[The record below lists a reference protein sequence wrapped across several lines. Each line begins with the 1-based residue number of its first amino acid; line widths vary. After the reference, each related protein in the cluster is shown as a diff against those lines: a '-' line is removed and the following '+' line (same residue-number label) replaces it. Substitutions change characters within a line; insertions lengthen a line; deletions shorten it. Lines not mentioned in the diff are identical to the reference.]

1 MSNSYKIKILT
12 VALSQVISPL
22 AYAGEESNTKELN
35 PHSHLGQKVIQGLN
49 KNSEALG
56 LKWVKG
62 GMQSFSKYNFSGF
75 SALSETSEQV
85 IFAQGRF
92 DYDGKSGKTLNLG
105 LGARQLFQYPSGG
118 DFILGVNAF
127 YDLKSAQKGLF
138 SSPHKRY
145 SLGLELKDSV
155 GDIYANIYRRQSGW
169 INNERVLNGYDF
181 GASTQIP
188 SIPNSKLTINRYDF
202 YSNVPKLVDKSNR
215 QSGTKL
221 RAEYFVTPHMSF
233 GGEFDRSD
241 QNNSSKEV
249 FINFTY
255 NFGEKLNRRVNT
267 TPRATKVWDKRYDEV
282 IRENKVYLEK
292 RLVVDIELGDHPAT
306 LGDSIDVALTKEK
319 DKGYNKVNTQVTY
332 SFPEKVDGLKDYIK
346 PENGTTINL
355 SGVTFT
361 EVTESV
367 NIPVTAT
374 IDAGDKYDETVI
386 NYNVVVSRMASPLVA
401 DNALI
406 ASVGS
411 NNAITDAVD
420 DEAAHTLISG
430 SALKLADSDGNKI
443 SYDKNEM
450 GALSYEVTDNGGIQG
465 IKTGDKYDKVAKL
478 AINPANTDKNGNSD
492 TNPGGGQSDEK
503 GTITIQVKLEGGT
516 KYKPTEFKYTVT
528 YK

>member
-35 PHSHLGQKVIQGLN
+35 PHSHLGQKVIQVLN

-75 SALSETSEQV
+75 SALSETSKQV

-202 YSNVPKLVDKSNR
+202 YSNVPKLVNKSNR

-233 GGEFDRSD
+233 GGELDRSD
-241 QNNSSKEV
+241 QNNSSEEL

-292 RLVVDIELGDHPAT
+292 RLVVDIELGDRSVD
-306 LGDSIDVALTKEK
+306 LGGSIDVALTKEK
-319 DKGYNKVNTQVTY
+319 DKGYNKVDTQVTY

-346 PENGTTINL
+346 PKSGTTINL

-361 EVTESV
+361 EKATKSV

-374 IDAGDKYDETVI
+374 IAASDKYAETVI
-386 NYNVVVSRMASPLVA
+386 NYNVVVSRMASPLDP
-401 DNALI
+401 DNALKESI
-406 ASVGS
+406 ADADS
-411 NNAITDAVD
+411 NNAINKVVADTK
-420 DEAAHTLISG
+420 AHTLILG
-430 SALKLADSDGNKI
+430 SALKFANNDEGSKVD
-443 SYDKNEM
+443 YDEIKM
-450 GALSYEVTDNGGIQG
+450 GALSFKVTDNGGITNIAEASVSAG
-465 IKTGDKYDKVAKL
+465 TTKL
-478 AINPANTDKNGNSD
+478 A
-492 TNPGGGQSDEK
+492 TNPSGAASNQAGDIVIK
-503 GTITIQVKLEGGT
+503 VKLEGGT
-516 KYKPTEFKYTVT
+516 KYKPTTFKYTVT
-528 YK
+528 YQ

>member
-22 AYAGEESNTKELN
+22 AYASEERNTKEMN
-35 PHSHLGQKVIQGLN
+35 PHSHLGQKVIQELN

-75 SALSETSEQV
+75 SALSETSKQV

-105 LGARQLFQYPSGG
+105 LGARQLFEYPSGG

-127 YDLKSAQKGLF
+127 YDWKSAQKGLF

-188 SIPNSKLTINRYDF
+188 SIPNSKITINRYDF
-202 YSNVPKLVDKSNR
+202 YSNVPKLVNKSNR

-221 RAEYFVTPHMSF
+221 RAEYFVTPYMSF
-233 GGEFDRSD
+233 GGELDRSD
-241 QNNSSKEV
+241 QNNHSEEV
-249 FINFTY
+249 FLNFTY
-255 NFGEKLNRRVNT
+255 NFGEKLNQRVNT
-267 TPRATKVWDKRYDEV
+267 TPSATKVWDKRYDEV

-292 RLVVDIELGDHPAT
+292 RLVIDIKLADHSAV
-306 LGDSIDVALTKEK
+306 LGDSAADVALNKK
-319 DKGYNKVNTQVTY
+319 DEGYKDDMQVTY
-332 SFPEKVDGLKDYIK
+332 LIPEKVEGLQGYSK
-346 PENGTTINL
+346 PENGTTIDL

-361 EVTESV
+361 EATESV
-367 NIPVTAT
+367 SIPVTAT
-374 IDAGDKYDETVI
+374 IAASDKYDETVI
-386 NYNVVVSRMASPLVA
+386 NYNVVVSRIANPLDT
-401 DNALI
+401 DNALKTPNTTNTI
-406 ASVGS
+406 KTAV
-411 NNAITDAVD
+411 ADTEAHDLITDNN
-420 DEAAHTLISG
+420 LNFSG
-430 SALKLADSDGNKI
+430 EV
-443 SYDKNEM
+443 SYDKNQM
-450 GALSYEVTDNGGIQG
+450 GALSFNVIDNGGITDISLG
-465 IKTGDKYDKVAKL
+465 NISAGTKL
-478 AINPANTDKNGNSD
+478 AINPDNTDGSGSKGS
-492 TNPGGGQSDEK
+492 GQADEK
-503 GTITIQVKLEGGT
+503 GTITIKVKLAGGT
-516 KYKPTEFKYTVT
+516 KYKPTTFEYTVE
-528 YK
+528 YQ

>member
-35 PHSHLGQKVIQGLN
+35 PHSHLGQKVIQVLN

-75 SALSETSEQV
+75 SALSETSKQV

-202 YSNVPKLVDKSNR
+202 YSNVPKLVNKSNR

-233 GGEFDRSD
+233 GGELDRSD

-267 TPRATKVWDKRYDEV
+267 TPSATKVWDKRYDEV

-292 RLVVDIELGDHPAT
+292 RLVVDIELGNRSVD
-306 LGDSIDVALTKEK
+306 LGDSIDVALTEEK
-319 DKGYNKVNTQVTY
+319 DKGYKGDMQVTY
-332 SFPEKVDGLKDYIK
+332 SISETVKGLTGYNKDNI
-346 PENGTTINL
+346 ENETTINL

-361 EVTESV
+361 EATESV

-374 IDAGDKYDETVI
+374 IAASDKYAETVI
-386 NYNVVVSRMASPLVA
+386 NYNVVVVA
-401 DNALI
+401 N
-406 ASVGS
+406 
-411 NNAITDAVD
+411 
-420 DEAAHTLISG
+420 
-430 SALKLADSDGNKI
+430 DSKKTSEN
-443 SYDKNEM
+443 
-450 GALSYEVTDNGGIQG
+450 G
-465 IKTGDKYDKVAKL
+465 IKSLFLKFL
-478 AINPANTDKNGNSD
+478 ELSENGFKSIFLKFQELVNSMW
-492 TNPGGGQSDEK
+492 N
-503 GTITIQVKLEGGT
+503 
-516 KYKPTEFKYTVT
+516 
-528 YK
+528 

>member
-22 AYAGEESNTKELN
+22 AYASEERNTKEMN
-35 PHSHLGQKVIQGLN
+35 PHSHLGQKVIQELN

-75 SALSETSEQV
+75 SALSETSKQV

-188 SIPNSKLTINRYDF
+188 SIPNSKITINRYDF
-202 YSNVPKLVDKSNR
+202 YSNVPKLVNKSNR

-221 RAEYFVTPHMSF
+221 RAEYFVTPYMSF
-233 GGEFDRSD
+233 GGELDRSD
-241 QNNSSKEV
+241 QNNSSEEL

-267 TPRATKVWDKRYDEV
+267 TPSATKVWDKRYDEV

-292 RLVVDIELGDHPAT
+292 RLVVDIELGNRSVD
-306 LGDSIDVALTKEK
+306 LGDSIDVALTEEK
-319 DKGYNKVNTQVTY
+319 DKGYKGDMQVTY
-332 SFPEKVDGLKDYIK
+332 SISETVKGLTGYNKDNI
-346 PENGTTINL
+346 ENGTTINL

-374 IDAGDKYDETVI
+374 IAASDKYAETVI
-386 NYNVVVSRMASPLVA
+386 NYNVVVVA
-401 DNALI
+401 KDNK
-406 ASVGS
+406 
-411 NNAITDAVD
+411 
-420 DEAAHTLISG
+420 EAPE
-430 SALKLADSDGNKI
+430 N
-443 SYDKNEM
+443 
-450 GALSYEVTDNGGIQG
+450 G
-465 IKTGDKYDKVAKL
+465 IKSLFLKIKKL
-478 AINPANTDKNGNSD
+478 VNSMW
-492 TNPGGGQSDEK
+492 N
-503 GTITIQVKLEGGT
+503 
-516 KYKPTEFKYTVT
+516 
-528 YK
+528 

>member
-22 AYAGEESNTKELN
+22 AYASEERNTKEMN
-35 PHSHLGQKVIQGLN
+35 PHSHLGQKVIQELN

-75 SALSETSEQV
+75 SALSETSKQV

-105 LGARQLFQYPSGG
+105 LGARQLFEYPSGG

-127 YDLKSAQKGLF
+127 YDWKSAQKGLF

-188 SIPNSKLTINRYDF
+188 SIPNSKITINRYDF
-202 YSNVPKLVDKSNR
+202 YSNVPKLVNKSNR

-221 RAEYFVTPHMSF
+221 RAEYFVTPYMSF
-233 GGEFDRSD
+233 GGELDRSD
-241 QNNSSKEV
+241 QNNHSEEV
-249 FINFTY
+249 FLNFTY
-255 NFGEKLNRRVNT
+255 NFGEKLNQRVNT
-267 TPRATKVWDKRYDEV
+267 TPSATKVWDKRYDEV

-292 RLVVDIELGDHPAT
+292 RLVIDIKPTRSGT
-306 LGDSIDVALTKEK
+306 LDGTVDVALNKK
-319 DKGYNKVNTQVTY
+319 DEGYKDGMQVTY
-332 SFPEKVDGLKDYIK
+332 LIPEKVEGLQGYSK
-346 PENGTTINL
+346 PENGTTIDL

-361 EVTESV
+361 EATESV
-367 NIPVTAT
+367 SIPVTAT
-374 IDAGDKYDETVI
+374 IAASDKYDETVI
-386 NYNVVVSRMASPLVA
+386 NYNVVVSRMASLLNTTDALKDAIATTISTAVA
-401 DNALI
+401 DEQ
-406 ASVGS
+406 
-411 NNAITDAVD
+411 T
-420 DEAAHTLISG
+420 HTLITDNNLKFANDASG
-430 SALKLADSDGNKI
+430 SEVP
-443 SYDKNEM
+443 YDKNQM
-450 GALSYEVTDNGGIQG
+450 GALSYKVTANGGIRG
-465 IKTGDKYDKVAKL
+465 INIGDKYDGVAKL
-478 AINPANTDKNGNSD
+478 AINPTNTD
-492 TNPGGGQSDEK
+492 GGQADEK
-503 GTITIQVKLEGGT
+503 GIITIKVKLEGGT
-516 KYKPTEFKYTVT
+516 KYKPTTFEYTVE
-528 YK
+528 YQ

>member
-22 AYAGEESNTKELN
+22 AYASEERNTKEMN
-35 PHSHLGQKVIQGLN
+35 PHSHLGQKVIQELN

-75 SALSETSEQV
+75 SALSETSKQV

-105 LGARQLFQYPSGG
+105 LGARQLFEYPSGG

-127 YDLKSAQKGLF
+127 YDWKSAQKGLF

-188 SIPNSKLTINRYDF
+188 SIPNSKITINRYDF
-202 YSNVPKLVDKSNR
+202 YSNVPKLVNKSNR

-221 RAEYFVTPHMSF
+221 RAEYFVTPYMSF
-233 GGEFDRSD
+233 GGELDRSD
-241 QNNSSKEV
+241 QNNHSEEV
-249 FINFTY
+249 FLNFTY
-255 NFGEKLNRRVNT
+255 NFGEKLNQRVNT
-267 TPRATKVWDKRYDEV
+267 TPSATKVWDKRYDEV

-292 RLVVDIELGDHPAT
+292 RLVIDIKPTRSGT
-306 LGDSIDVALTKEK
+306 LDGTVDVALNVR
-319 DKGYNKVNTQVTY
+319 DDGYDSNTIGEVKY
-332 SFPEKVDGLKDYIK
+332 LFPETVDGLKGYSK
-346 PENGTTINL
+346 PDNSTTINL

-361 EVTESV
+361 EATESV

-374 IDAGDKYDETVI
+374 IAANENYAETVI
-386 NYNVVVSRMASPLVA
+386 KYNVVVSRMASLLNTTDALKDPNTTNTISTAVA
-401 DNALI
+401 DTEAHSL
-406 ASVGS
+406 
-411 NNAITDAVD
+411 ITDNN
-420 DEAAHTLISG
+420 
-430 SALKLADSDGNKI
+430 LKLLNDDSVEVP
-443 SYDKNEM
+443 YDKNEM
-450 GALSYEVTDNGGIQG
+450 GALSFNVIDNGGITDISLG
-465 IKTGDKYDKVAKL
+465 NISAGTKL
-478 AINPANTDKNGNSD
+478 AINPDNTDGSGSKGS
-492 TNPGGGQSDEK
+492 GQADEK
-503 GTITIQVKLEGGT
+503 GTITIKVKLAGGT
-516 KYKPTEFKYTVT
+516 KYKPTTFEYTVE
-528 YK
+528 YQ